1 MSIRRNSI
9 ALGACLVLGLAGA
22 PAVSAQS
29 PLCYTVESLQGTFG
43 TIGTDGSKMAIAFG
57 VREHDAQGN
66 LVGIFTNNQPVVGS
80 ATGART
86 ITTGVNRGSM
96 TVNCDGTGVVARVAT
111 LGDGSTSIGYDD
123 LLITESVVQNGKLV
137 ATAFEDAQRV
147 PSASVPGG
155 IFLTRKHTR
164 RPDTQTA
171 GCYSLE
177 SLQGTYAVIV
187 NYDVN
192 AAMALQREYL
202 DGEGNLWR
210 TGPNNQPVAG
220 SPTGQR
226 TIGQVTSAGTYTVEC
241 SGRGTITRVVTRPD
255 GTKATAMDD
264 FLIIK
269 AVETGGRLRA
279 TTIIDAQ
286 RDPALVGPN
295 PAFVTRTHTLLA
307 DATADLESRLQSLAC
322 GSAAAAQPCRA
333 TVNVWNYYFN
343 TLNPAATPLTFGD
356 GNEVMSIHRYF
367 LSRAAAGL

>member
-1 MSIRRNSI
+1 MSIRIDSI

-22 PAVSAQS
+22 SPAHAQS
-29 PLCYTVESLQGTFG
+29 PLCYTVESLQGTFA
-43 TIGTDGSKMAIAFG
+43 TIGTYGSKMAIAFG

-66 LVGIFTNNQPVVGS
+66 VLGIFTNNQPVVGS
-80 ATGART
+80 PTGART

-96 TVNCDGTGVVARVAT
+96 TVNCDGTGVVTRVAT
-111 LGDGSTSIGYDD
+111 LGNGSTSIGYDD
-123 LLITESVVQNGKLV
+123 LLITESVVRNGKLI

-155 IFLTRKHTR
+155 IFLSRKHTR
-164 RPDTQTA
+164 RPDSQTA
-171 GCYSLE
+171 GCYTLE
-177 SLQGTYAVIV
+177 SLRGTYSVIV

-192 AAMALQREYL
+192 AAMALQKEYL

-220 SPTGQR
+220 SPTGER

-241 SGRGTITRVVTRPD
+241 SGRGTITRTVTRPD

-264 FLIIK
+264 FLILK
-269 AVETGGRLRA
+269 AVEEGGRLRA
-279 TTIIDAQ
+279 TVIFDGQ

-307 DATADLESRLQSLAC
+307 DASADLESRLQSLAC
-322 GSAAAAQPCRA
+322 GSAAAAQSCRV

-343 TLNPAATPLTFGD
+343 SLNPAATPLTLGD